1 MPEVKRVRRTGAFTI
16 IELLVVIA
24 IMAILAGMLL
34 PALGSARTQA
44 WSAACMAN
52 LKNIGVAM
60 DMYVNNHD
68 GYYPCARWSYGT
80 KTRWVAALD
89 RYLRGSVVDTS
100 RESRGDKEEFK
111 DNVIINEVLRCPAI
125 GNSAYQNEPGN
136 GHRGDYVR
144 TGSYGYNW
152 ATFGPF
158 HSDTRVGVIP
168 RMYPVRRKQIIVPS
182 STIMIADAFGD
193 CGMEGDPHAYTLDGP
208 TMLNGRWG
216 AWNGGSESQAPAD
229 PRHGGLFNALFADGH
244 VESLT
249 MKQAGY
255 DSDDPTG
262 VGGTGNP
269 RLWNGYNDPATT
281 SF

>member
-1 MPEVKRVRRTGAFTI
+1 MNTHRFGFRKAAFTI

-24 IMAILAGMLL
+24 IIAILAGMLL
-34 PALGSARTQA
+34 PAFGQAKSQA
-44 WSAACMAN
+44 WSTSCKSN
-52 LKNIGVAM
+52 LKQLGIAM
-60 DMYVNNHD
+60 AMYATAND
-68 GYYPCARWSYGT
+68 GYYPCARWSEGVRV
-80 KTRWVAALD
+80 RWVIALHP
-89 RYLRGSVVDTS
+89 YLRGAVEDPTQ
-100 RESRGDKEEFK
+100 ESHYGTGNKIVND
-111 DNVIINEVLRCPAI
+111 VLRCPAVTS
-125 GNSAYQNEPGN
+125 SAYQNEPGHGN
-136 GHRGDYVR
+136 RGDYAR

-158 HSDTRVGVIP
+158 YQNTMVGDIP
-168 RMYPVRRKQIIVPS
+168 RPYPVRQKQIRIPS
-182 STIMIADAFGD
+182 RTIMIADAFGD

-216 AWNGGSESQAPAD
+216 AWNGGNEAQAPAD
-229 PRHGGLFNALFADGH
+229 PRHGGYFNAVFGDGH

-262 VGGTGNP
+262 VGGTGDP
-269 RLWNGYNDPATT
+269 SLWNGNNDSSMT